1 MFPMSSPT
9 TLRPDRTHLLV
20 AAVMT
25 CIMLI
30 PIGSAPLVLG
40 WLIIVPILYFWWI
53 QKTATIIDDSGIT
66 AQYAF
71 RGNKQVPWDELAGI
85 GFKGATTFASTHAGE
100 NITLP
105 AVTFNS
111 LPVLSEASDGR
122 IPDAL
127 TQSREAIDDMVRIV
141 NKDGREVLVTREEY
155 ARIHAHDKDPLVQ
168 RSDADDTANDA

>member
-1 MFPMSSPT
+1 MSSPT

-20 AAVMT
+20 AAIMA

-30 PIGSAPLVLG
+30 PIGSAPLYLG
-40 WLIIVPILYFWWI
+40 WLIVVPILYVWWI
-53 QKTATIIDDSGIT
+53 QKSATVVDESGIT

-71 RGNKQVPWDELAGI
+71 RANKHVPWDELAGI
-85 GFKGATTFASTHAGE
+85 GFKGATTFASTHSGE

-111 LPVLSEASDGR
+111 LPAVSEASGGR

-155 ARIHAHDKDPLVQ
+155 ARIHAHDGDPLVSH
-168 RSDADDTANDA
+168 SDAEDSAEDTQQ